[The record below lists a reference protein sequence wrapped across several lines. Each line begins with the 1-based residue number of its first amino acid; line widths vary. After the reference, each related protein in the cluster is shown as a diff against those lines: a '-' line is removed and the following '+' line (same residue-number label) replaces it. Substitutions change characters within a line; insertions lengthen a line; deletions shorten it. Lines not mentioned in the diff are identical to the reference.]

1 MMRVKTFV
9 QSTPSTSWV
18 IDHAF
23 IDTPRCDV
31 LVTVNSEVQKILP
44 KSLEL
49 TSSTQVTITFS
60 VATSG
65 TARLIGT
72 VADQTAGISGAG
84 TIDPGAG
91 TIHVSG

>member
-1 MMRVKTFV
+1 MIRVKTFV
-9 QSTPSTSWV
+9 QASPSTTWT

-31 LVTVNSEVQKILP
+31 LVTIDGALQKILP
-44 KSLEL
+44 LSMVIS
-49 TSSTQVTITFS
+49 SSTQVVISFS
-60 VATSG
+60 VPMSG

-72 VADQTAGISGAG
+72 VADKTAGISGAG